1 MFLWILPSDV
11 DAKKLHIITFANVV
25 ALPNWPG
32 GLFFISYNDLTEKKN
47 SNFFK
52 YLVAK
57 QAIVWNVFS
66 KLASEIN
73 LSTHFLQKTR
83 TGYTFGL

>member
-32 GLFFISYNDLTEKKN
+32 GLFFIC
-47 SNFFK
+47 
-52 YLVAK
+52 
-57 QAIVWNVFS
+57 
-66 KLASEIN
+66 
-73 LSTHFLQKTR
+73 
-83 TGYTFGL
+83 